1 MISIGSAIFKHVS
14 QYTDRLPYWLF
25 GGSAVLMAVT
35 TANIGHPTITFIS
48 FILFELMCGIMFP
61 TYGSLRATYIPNANR
76 TTVMN
81 LYRIPLNAFVVIV
94 LLNKKNMSL
103 HVAFGVCCASL
114 IAAGILW
121 RFFKPETKVS
131 DGKEYVKGADSASLE
146 EEEFGFL
153 EEEELESDISDS
165 DEMFS

>member
-1 MISIGSAIFKHVS
+1 
-14 QYTDRLPYWLF
+14 
-25 GGSAVLMAVT
+25 
-35 TANIGHPTITFIS
+35 
-48 FILFELMCGIMFP
+48 
-61 TYGSLRATYIPNANR
+61 
-76 TTVMN
+76 MN

-153 EEEELESDISDS
+153 EEEELESDITDS